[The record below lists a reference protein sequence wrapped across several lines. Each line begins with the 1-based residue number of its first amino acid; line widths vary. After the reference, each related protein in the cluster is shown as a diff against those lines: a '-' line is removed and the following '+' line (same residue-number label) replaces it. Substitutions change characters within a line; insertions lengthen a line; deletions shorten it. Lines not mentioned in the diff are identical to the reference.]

1 MLYFFLKRVELFF
14 AHLLFVAMAT
24 VFSATAENYE
34 RMFQWTKG
42 MNVSIKDP
50 SCKFKKNYQE
60 TGITFSGI
68 IITVISSLFPNMA
81 TLI

>member
-1 MLYFFLKRVELFF
+1 MLYFFLKRVEHFF
-14 AHLLFVAMAT
+14 LHTCLLPWAT

-50 SCKFKKNYQE
+50 SCKLKKNYQE
-60 TGITFSGI
+60 TGITFSDI

-81 TLI
+81 ALI